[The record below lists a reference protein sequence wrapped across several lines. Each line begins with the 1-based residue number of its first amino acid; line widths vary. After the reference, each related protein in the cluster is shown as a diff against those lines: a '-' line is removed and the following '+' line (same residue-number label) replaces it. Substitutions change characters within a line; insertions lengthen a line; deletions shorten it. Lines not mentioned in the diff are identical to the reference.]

1 MVYIPFLSLLGLQA
15 ALSPLATK
23 SKQEPI
29 STDAVPFVNPNLN
42 GGSLLDRAPNTGSPP
57 LGEPLNVNNSHPLV
71 Q

>member
-1 MVYIPFLSLLGLQA
+1 MVHLPFLSLLGLQA
-15 ALSPLATK
+15 ALSPLTH
-23 SKQEPI
+23 KQEPI